1 MIDGLVGSDQDKY
14 LSLWRN
20 SEKRKLFL
28 ALECNF
34 RGEIA
39 PIRDFITRRLG
50 AGIGNL
56 VKEFMARKNES
67 VLNLLVECP
76 WWVSVLVS
84 GIAFVFLKFIVPSID
99 FGNTMANAFAKSLS
113 NVALFVALVFL
124 LPAPIS
130 ALYSWRKRRLLDG
143 QKGIDSVRALGWRE
157 FEELLGE
164 AYRRQGY
171 AVTENIAAG
180 PDEGIDLG
188 LKKDGGL
195 VLVQCKQWKSTKV
208 GVNIVREL
216 LGVMTAKHAT
226 SGILITS
233 GVFTQEAKN
242 FAADKPI
249 DLVEGNQLL
258 QLIGN
263 LQKRGV
269 TSPKPA
275 PANLCPKCGGE
286 MVLRTAQKG
295 SNPGQKFWG
304 CSNFPK
310 CRFTKPLN

>member
-1 MIDGLVGSDQDKY
+1 
-14 LSLWRN
+14 
-20 SEKRKLFL
+20 
-28 ALECNF
+28 
-34 RGEIA
+34 
-39 PIRDFITRRLG
+39 
-50 AGIGNL
+50 
-56 VKEFMARKNES
+56 MARKNES
-67 VLNLLVECP
+67 VLNLLVQCP

-84 GIAFVFLKFIVPSID
+84 GIAFVFLRYMLPSID
-99 FGNTMANAFAKSLS
+99 FRNMAANAFAKALPS
-113 NVALFVALVFL
+113 VAPIIALVL
-124 LPAPIS
+124 LIPAPI
-130 ALYSWRKRRLLDG
+130 AAFNSWRKRRLLDS
-143 QKGIDSVRALGWRE
+143 QKGIDSIRALGWRE
-157 FEELLGE
+157 FEELVGE

-171 AVTENIAAG
+171 TVIESTTAG
-180 PDEGIDLG
+180 PDEGIDLL

-249 DLVEGNQLL
+249 DLVKGNQLL
-258 QLIGN
+258 QLIDN
-263 LQKRGV
+263 VQRQRV
-269 TSPKPA
+269 TSPKRG
-275 PANLCPKCGGE
+275 PANVCPKCAGE

-295 SNPGQKFWG
+295 PNPGQQFWG